1 MPLRTLIHIWVTNIV
16 LCRIDL
22 LKIFEKKRYSTKVT
36 GALFRDTS
44 AFKDTLSSALIRHKP
59 ILLFLRSRITEL
71 VYIVLISFMN
81 LDAIVILIPL
91 IHVIIT
97 VSR

>member
-22 LKIFEKKRYSTKVT
+22 LKIFEKKYSTKVT
-36 GALFRDTS
+36 RALFRDTS
-44 AFKDTLSSALIRHKP
+44 AFKDTLSSALIRNEP
-59 ILLFLRSRITEL
+59 ILLFLCSRITEL
-71 VYIVLISFMN
+71 VNIVLISFMN